1 MASDT
6 KIRETRRY
14 NLSIP
19 NWYERAKY
27 LVAVVTCSPG
37 NSEVFE
43 GGQVE

>member
-27 LVAVVTCSPG
+27 LVAVVTCSLG